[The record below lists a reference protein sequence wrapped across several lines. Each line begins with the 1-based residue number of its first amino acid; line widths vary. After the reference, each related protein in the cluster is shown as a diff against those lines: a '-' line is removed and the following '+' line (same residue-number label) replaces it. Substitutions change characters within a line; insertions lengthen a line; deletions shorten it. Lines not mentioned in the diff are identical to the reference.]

1 MALIKITTDGSEFE
15 VADEIARND
24 QKLQEALTPFYPE
37 LANAEITR
45 SEQEGRLIVTMV
57 KRAGTKGNGFTDVLA
72 VLRDSPEEFNPAL
85 VLQHKMIQMQ
95 KEGKL
100 DLRKILRM
108 QPEIRFAV
116 NEGMKQIEAQRET
129 LKLLREGKPVAG
141 KSIPVGF

>member
-15 VADEIARND
+15 VADEIARDD
-24 QKLQEALTPFYPE
+24 QRLREALTPFYPE

-45 SEQEGRLIVTMV
+45 SEQEGKLIVTMV
-57 KRAGTKGNGFTDVLA
+57 KRAGTKGSGFADVLA

-85 VLQHKMIQMQ
+85 VLQHKMSQME

-141 KSIPVGF
+141 KSISVGF